1 MVPVHQGKSK
11 LSEHPNS
18 LPKLIRNVCA
28 QCHGS
33 CLRSPS
39 TLSSSVDEIF
49 DSDLSHKELIMLE
62 LQARAIRAKWRKPQ
76 ELFTGRLTWG
86 VSPTTGRVR
95 VASPLRD
102 IDDVAEDRQG
112 NHEEDKEEEEIGSE
126 AFFSVKSSFSCCSAE
141 LGSSFCTELKDYE
154 NWGRKLPSIWEEFR
168 GCQGWPF
175 GLYRRTMV
183 LLPPL
188 PDSPSDSWTW
198 HKKNLQTTKTTATA
212 VRTVN

>member
-11 LSEHPNS
+11 LSQHPNS

-76 ELFTGRLTWG
+76 ELFTGRLTWA
-86 VSPTTGRVR
+86 VSPTTGRVC
-95 VASPLRD
+95 VASTIRD
-102 IDDVAEDRQG
+102 IG
-112 NHEEDKEEEEIGSE
+112 NHEEDKEEEEEIGSE
-126 AFFSVKSSFSCCSAE
+126 AFFSVKSCFSCCSVE
-141 LGSSFCTELKDYE
+141 LGASFCTELKDYE
-154 NWGRKLPSIWEEFR
+154 YWGRKLPSIWEEFK

-175 GLYRRTMV
+175 GLCRRAV
-183 LLPPL
+183 VVLPPL

-198 HKKNLQTTKTTATA
+198 HKKNLQATKTPAYTA
-212 VRTVN
+212 VRTMN